1 MLYYPRN
8 MFFRRTILSA
18 LTVTVL
24 MLTPRDAF
32 AAGKMSKRQNQDRL
46 VSGIVNNVFP
56 DDVDSGFLFLSL
68 LDSSNRTAFVACP
81 SPDAKSTARAL
92 QHLVGR
98 IISVRATVMSTNLR
112 WNRRL
117 LSNTFAITDTNDIQ
131 AISRPVL
138 DPFDIPSLEDKPP
151 ALNEMATCG
160 PRKAVGTVVARWNG
174 NSFLLRL
181 PDGDA
186 IKVKLRNDDL
196 PDLYQSIT
204 VVGEINTDLY
214 HHNLSQAQWRS
225 AGTSVP
231 GDSPPEPVTLS
242 WLFKRKSSF
251 ERIINSAAHGM
262 VIRIRGH
269 LSRVLTDEAG
279 RRRLLVA
286 DGPYSLIADCSDLP
300 ESATTPREGSELE
313 VTGVCVMDSEN
324 WQGGMSFPKVQGL
337 FLVLRTPE
345 DIRILKQP
353 PWLTPGVC
361 AIIVLGLLA
370 VLAGFLIWNATLRA
384 LVARKSRALLRE
396 QAEKLAETLKI
407 DERTRLAAEL
417 HDYLAQNLSVI
428 SCQISAA
435 KSAFR
440 LASNET
446 GPLLDTADKM
456 VQSCCT
462 DLRRCLWDLR
472 NDALNEPDLDKA
484 IVRTAAPV
492 AGNVKLVTLFPVRRS
507 LLTDSTAHTILSIIR
522 ELVSN
527 AVRHGHAKSVHV
539 AGELRDGTIRF
550 SVRDDGVGFD
560 PTSRPGQAE
569 GHFGLDGVKER
580 IKHMNGRLDI
590 DSTPEKGTRVVVT
603 LEARSAE

>member
-1 MLYYPRN
+1 MRPTPLVFLA
-8 MFFRRTILSA
+8 FFALSVSSLA
-18 LTVTVL
+18 GAS
-24 MLTPRDAF
+24 RDIV
-32 AAGKMSKRQNQDRL
+32 GRL
-46 VSGIVNNVFP
+46 SDVFL
-56 DDVDSGFLFLSL
+56 DDVDSEFLHLTIQTPTGITYTCFHS
-68 LDSSNRTAFVACP
+68 ACIGT
-81 SPDAKSTARAL
+81 DF
-92 QHLVGR
+92 QHLKDLLGCEIRLTGKETPITKGR
-98 IISVRATVMSTNLR
+98 VLLGSSYSLRSVADITVL
-112 WNRRL
+112 
-117 LSNTFAITDTNDIQ
+117 
-131 AISRPVL
+131 SRPQK
-138 DPFDIPSLEDKPP
+138 DPFDMPTLTESPP
-151 ALNEMATCG
+151 KLNEIDSCG
-160 PRKAVGTVVARWNG
+160 PRKARGVVIARWHG
-174 NSFLLRL
+174 DSFLLRTADGQALKVQLRDRHL
-181 PDGDA
+181 PPIGA
-186 IKVKLRNDDL
+186 SVETTGTIV
-196 PDLYQSIT
+196 
-204 VVGEINTDLY
+204 TDLY
-214 HHNLSQAQWRS
+214 RYGFVQAQWR
-225 AGTSVP
+225 GC
-231 GDSPPEPVTLS
+231 EPVETKPGKPENLPLS
-242 WLFKRKSSF
+242 RLFSMVGRSIISHSF
-251 ERIINSAAHGM
+251 HGQ
-262 VIRIRGH
+262 VIRTRGTAKAI
-269 LSRVLTDEAG
+269 LSDESG
-279 RRRLLVA
+279 PNRLLIEDAGSEIIV
-286 DGPYSLIADCSDLP
+286 DCSALP
-300 ESATTPREGSELE
+300 EALNPVRTGCRVE
-313 VTGVCVMDSEN
+313 VSCICVMESDN
-324 WQGGMSFPKVQGL
+324 WHPGTIFPKVSGL
-337 FLVLRTPE
+337 FLVPQAATDIVILR
-345 DIRILKQP
+345 QP
-353 PWLTPGVC
+353 PWWTPARLLAV
-361 AIIVLGLLA
+361 VLGLL
-370 VLAGFLIWNATLRA
+370 VLLAAILVWNATLRA

-492 AGNVKLVTLFPVRRS
+492 AGDVKLVTRFPVRRS

-603 LEARSAE
+603 LKARSAE

>member
-1 MLYYPRN
+1 
-8 MFFRRTILSA
+8 MFSHKRILSA
-18 LTVTVL
+18 LTVSVLL
-24 MLTPRDAF
+24 MLTPHDAF
-32 AAGKMSKRQNQDRL
+32 AAGNGNMNNRPKQGQL
-46 VSGIVNNVFP
+46 VSGILNDVFP
-56 DDVDSGFLFLSL
+56 DDVDNGFLFLTL
-68 LDSSNRTAFVACP
+68 LDSSNKTEFVACP
-81 SPDAKSTARAL
+81 SPDAKASAQSLR
-92 QHLVGR
+92 HLIGR
-98 IISVRATVMSTNLR
+98 IISIRATITSTNHR

-117 LSNTFAITDTNDIQ
+117 LNSTLEIKGTNDIEV
-131 AISRPVL
+131 ISSPVL
-138 DPFDIPSLEDKPP
+138 DPFDIPSLTDNPP
-151 ALNEMATCG
+151 SLNEMATCG

-181 PDGDA
+181 SDGDA
-186 IKVKLRNDDL
+186 IKVQLRNDDL
-196 PDLYQSIT
+196 PDLYQPVT
-204 VVGEINTDLY
+204 VVGVINTDLY
-214 HHNLSQAQWRS
+214 RHNFSQAQWRS
-225 AGTSVP
+225 SGTPAP
-231 GDSPPEPVTLS
+231 GDIPPESVTFS

-251 ERIINSAAHGM
+251 AHIINSTAHGM

-279 RRRLLVA
+279 RRRLLVT
-286 DGPYSLIADCSDLP
+286 DGPYSLLANCSDLP
-300 ESATTPREGSELE
+300 ESATALREGCELE

-337 FLVLRTPE
+337 FLVLRTPG

-361 AIIVLGLLA
+361 AVIILGLLA
-370 VLAGFLIWNATLRA
+370 ALTVILIWNATLRA

-396 QAEKLAETLKI
+396 QAEKLSETLKI

-428 SCQISAA
+428 SCQIAAA

-440 LASNET
+440 LASDEI
-446 GPLLDTADKM
+446 GPLLDTTDKM

-462 DLRRCLWDLR
+462 DLRRCLWDLK

-492 AGNVKLVTLFPVRRS
+492 AGNVKLVTRFPVRRS

-527 AVRHGHAKSVHV
+527 AVWHGHAKSIHI
-539 AGELRDGTIRF
+539 AGELRDGAIRF
-550 SVRDDGVGFD
+550 SVRDDGAGFD
-560 PTSRPGQAE
+560 PSSRPGQAE

-590 DSTPEKGTRVVVT
+590 DSTPGKGTRVVVT
-603 LEARSAE
+603 LKARSAK